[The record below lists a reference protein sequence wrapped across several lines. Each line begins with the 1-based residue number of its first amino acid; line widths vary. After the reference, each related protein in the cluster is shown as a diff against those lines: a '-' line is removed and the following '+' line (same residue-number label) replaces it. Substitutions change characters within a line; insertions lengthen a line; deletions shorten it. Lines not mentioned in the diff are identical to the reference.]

1 MWRHGW
7 LGDWRREAC
16 IGEAILAPWTGKENC
31 AFDKDTPF
39 LDFNC
44 NTICLAT
51 NQVFPLRIE
60 AGIRL
65 SHKGRR
71 AGGPSKNE
79 LLRLRNGGLGE

>member
-51 NQVFPLRIE
+51 NQVFPLR
-60 AGIRL
+60 
-65 SHKGRR
+65 
-71 AGGPSKNE
+71 SKPAFACLTKVE
-79 LLRLRNGGLGE
+79 GQEGHPKMSCCD